1 MTWLD
6 STRLSAWMVYPWVWP
21 TLEIFH
27 FLGLTLLM
35 GTVVLLDLRL
45 LGMGKGLPVGP
56 LHQFIPWGIA
66 GFIVNLITGLLFFV
80 GSPTAYAYN
89 IAFQLKMIAILLAGM
104 NVLVFYL
111 ILFRKAEAL
120 GPGDDAP
127 LAAKCVAG
135 TSLFLWLS
143 VIVLGR
149 YIALY

>member
-1 MTWLD
+1 MAWLD
-6 STRLSAWMVYPWVWP
+6 STQLSAWVVYPWVWP
-21 TLEIFH
+21 TLEVFH

-45 LGMGKGLPVGP
+45 LGMGKGLPVAP

-66 GFIVNLITGLLFFV
+66 GFIVNLITGFLFFV
-80 GSPTAYAYN
+80 GSPTAYVYN
-89 IAFQLKMIAILLAGM
+89 IAFQLKMTAILLAGM

-111 ILFRKAEAL
+111 ILFRKVEAL

-135 TSLFLWLS
+135 TSLFLWLA